1 MEKIKLGKSEL
12 SVSKMPLGT
21 MYFGW
26 KTPDD
31 VGILRMNE
39 YMEAGGNFIDTA
51 NVYSRRLAP
60 DKDFYGKDFSE
71 YREGT
76 SEKLIGRWLK
86 EKGVRHDFVIAT
98 KVGFRYP
105 GIELGT
111 SPRQIREECEKS
123 LQRLGTDYIDLYYL
137 HMDDEN
143 TSLEDSLYTLT
154 KLKKEG
160 KIRYIGLSNFKTE
173 RIIEADAI
181 SEKEGF
187 EKAVCV
193 QQKYTYLKPRPDADF
208 GRQAVADEAL
218 FRYASASG
226 LSVLAYSPLLS
237 GYYADRTKKIPEQ
250 YISAENSKR
259 IDTLLGVAEKM
270 GVTPTQLVYAWMLN
284 LTPEILPIVAASNSA
299 QFSEAL
305 SAFEIKIP
313 ENLMNELNNL

>member
-1 MEKIKLGKSEL
+1 MKKILLGKSEL

-31 VGILRMNE
+31 EGLLRMNE
-39 YMEAGGNFIDTA
+39 YSEAGGNFIDTA

-60 DKDFYGKDFSE
+60 DKDFYGKDFKE

-86 EKGVRHDFVIAT
+86 SRKREDFVVAS

-123 LQRLGTDYIDLYYL
+123 LLRLGTDYIDLYYL

-143 TSLEDSLYTLT
+143 TTFEESLYTLT
-154 KLKKEG
+154 ELKKEG

-173 RIIEADAI
+173 RIIEAFKI
-181 SEKEGF
+181 SVREGF
-187 EKAVCV
+187 ETPICA
-193 QQKYTYLKPRPDADF
+193 QQKYTYLKPRTDADF
-208 GRQAVADEAL
+208 GRQAAADDAL
-218 FRYASASG
+218 FEYARKTELAI
-226 LSVLAYSPLLS
+226 LAYSPLLS

-250 YISAENSKR
+250 YMSPENEKR

-270 GVTPTQLVYAWMLN
+270 GINPTQLVYAWMLN
-284 LTPEILPIVAASNSA
+284 LSPEILPIVAASSSA

-305 SAFEIKIP
+305 AAFEMKIP
-313 ENLMNELNNL
+313 EEFMNKLNES